1 MKYIFL
7 LLIFLISCQEGLEP
21 KLIPNS
27 YIGGIITFKG
37 GSNSWPDTVTA
48 LRVVAF
54 KNDNPE
60 VFFEEIAQGNAYFD
74 FASLPIRVDSIE
86 WKINI
91 PDPPVELKYIAVAL
105 QPTSDILKQIVV
117 GVYTISGDKTLPSW
131 VKVDIGDTFNNLN
144 IEVDFDDLPP
154 QPFDN

>member
-1 MKYIFL
+1 MKYLFL
-7 LLIFLISCQEGLEP
+7 LFFILISCQEGLEP

-27 YIGGIITFKG
+27 TIGGVIIFKG
-37 GSNSWPDTVTA
+37 GKDAWPDSVFA

-60 VFFEEIAQGNAYFD
+60 TLFEEIQNGNAYFD
-74 FASLPIRVDSIE
+74 FNSLPLRVDSAS
-86 WKINI
+86 WVLNI
-91 PDPPVELKYIAVAL
+91 PNPPVEIKYIAVAL
-105 QPTSDILKQIVV
+105 QPTIDLFGQVVV
-117 GVYTISGDKTLPSW
+117 GVYTTSGDKTKPSW
-131 VKVDIGDTFNNLN
+131 VNINIGESYNNLN